1 MPPPPAADKIWPTLR
16 RILAPTSLDLFAA
29 PIPRQKSHGGGARR
43 ATGSGLAAPL
53 RLWRVGF
60 IAGALAPV
68 AGSAA
73 ASPPVPFLMVWL
85 TGCKAPR
92 ARRCPWFRSAPPRHR
107 RRWQPMLPTEFG
119 MWDCRGHLMAC
130 LPTVAMNYL
139 LLSCRRRKL
148 YLTVC

>member
-16 RILAPTSLDLFAA
+16 RIFAPTSLDLFAA

-92 ARRCPWFRSAPPRHR
+92 LGAAPGSDQRLLVIGGGGSQCSQLSSAC
-107 RRWQPMLPTEFG
+107 G
-119 MWDCRGHLMAC
+119 IA
-130 LPTVAMNYL
+130 V
-139 LLSCRRRKL
+139 
-148 YLTVC
+148 VI

>member
-1 MPPPPAADKIWPTLR
+1 MPPPPAVDKIWPTLR

-92 ARRCPWFRSAPPRHR
+92 LGAAPGSDQRLLIIGGSQCSQLSSAC
-107 RRWQPMLPTEFG
+107 G
-119 MWDCRGHLMAC
+119 IA
-130 LPTVAMNYL
+130 V
-139 LLSCRRRKL
+139 
-148 YLTVC
+148 VI